1 MERAQFTFYRSYY
14 EAIQELP
21 KKDQTAVL
29 LAICAYALDNKAPEL
44 SGTSSAIFRLIR
56 PTLDAGRKKA
66 MGGHR
71 GSPAK
76 DETEK
81 GQRLQ
86 KDDGKTGER
95 DSEDSANEKE
105 GEIEIENECSPP
117 TPSQGKTKKRFVPP
131 SVEEVRAY
139 CEGRHNGIDAAM
151 FVDSYAAKGWMIGK
165 SQMRDWK
172 AAVRTWEKR
181 RREEPQL
188 AEPPKQERRVL
199 T

>member
-76 DETEK
+76 DET
-81 GQRLQ
+81 
-86 KDDGKTGER
+86 KT
-95 DSEDSANEKE
+95 S
-105 GEIEIENECSPP
+105 
-117 TPSQGKTKKRFVPP
+117 KR
-131 SVEEVRAY
+131 
-139 CEGRHNGIDAAM
+139 
-151 FVDSYAAKGWMIGK
+151 
-165 SQMRDWK
+165 
-172 AAVRTWEKR
+172 
-181 RREEPQL
+181 
-188 AEPPKQERRVL
+188 
-199 T
+199 